1 MNPDPIIQQFILL
14 ENSLHLTLQLIKY
27 RRKHYERD
35 KEIPEEDFAKVEKVF
50 KTIAEA
56 NTVLS

>member
-1 MNPDPIIQQFILL
+1 MNPDPIVQQFILL

-35 KEIPEEDFAKVEKVF
+35 KEILEEDFAKVEKVF

-56 NTVLS
+56 NKVLS